1 MWQLIEAR
9 TLRLNIQDAAP
20 IVAATLAPR
29 EVDRRDAGVEVCWG
43 LAIPASPMSGDGLG
57 GLPALLFQGIH
68 ERRLPDDSE
77 VRVFRSQVLAL

>member
-20 IVAATLAPR
+20 IVAATLASL

-68 ERRLPDDSE
+68 ERRLPDESE